1 MKGNTHF
8 GPINIEKFSQVS
20 RRLFYLEYLQQ
31 IITETTSSIILK
43 PMQDMTEDERG
54 QYMDGLYEIL
64 TEDLTE
70 EGYLKRAKML
80 LDQMKGEE

>member
-1 MKGNTHF
+1 MKGNNYLEQ
-8 GPINIEKFSQVS
+8 INVERFIEVTK
-20 RRLFYLEYLQQ
+20 RLFYLEYLQQ